1 MEIKI
6 MLNYEKS
13 EGWGSRN
20 YITPHGKPGT
30 CLSSY
35 NTGTVKSTLSYMLKY
50 LFESFAF
57 ADEKHQ
63 FRLPNILRH

>member
-20 YITPHGKPGT
+20 YNGKPGT